1 MQAGG
6 DEPNVNLNEFSLSEL
21 YFLMNILDEIKED
34 DYKNYGSVRN
44 ILNEKGA
51 EILSEHD
58 EIEPN
63 GPFVG
68 NFKRKIRALI
78 KYSEGI
84 LNNYEKQIKGNY
96 INLHRV
102 DKLNFINR
110 RISEY
115 KQTVNEEEYNK
126 FIVNHDLDIDEFGD
140 QRDLNNI
147 PVSLSNI
154 R

>member
-1 MQAGG
+1 
-6 DEPNVNLNEFSLSEL
+6 
-21 YFLMNILDEIKED
+21 
-34 DYKNYGSVRN
+34 
-44 ILNEKGA
+44 
-51 EILSEHD
+51 
-58 EIEPN
+58 
-63 GPFVG
+63 
-68 NFKRKIRALI
+68 LI